1 MPPSLKGKILV
12 LDTHAFIW
20 FLADDPKLSD
30 TAKAAIQEGLE
41 QKALLVLPSIVLAE
55 AIDIVQKKRTHLKLD
70 AIWRAIE
77 QRSLHLWPLDEAVL
91 REMAELDPSVEIHDR
106 IIAAVALLLGGAVIT
121 KDQQIAKLAPV
132 VW

>member
-41 QKALLVLPSIVLAE
+41 QKALLALPSIVLAE
-55 AIDIVQKKRTHLKLD
+55 VIDIVQKANSFETRCNLEGHRT
-70 AIWRAIE
+70 E
-77 QRSLHLWPLDEAVL
+77 EPT
-91 REMAELDPSVEIHDR
+91 SV
-106 IIAAVALLLGGAVIT
+106 AS
-121 KDQQIAKLAPV
+121 
-132 VW
+132 